1 MVRTS
6 NRDGRGE
13 ERKPWQILG
22 ARPIGKRGRGR
33 PRKTW
38 EDVIEELG
46 REKGKTVREMDKLAK
61 DRKGFSSWTEDP
73 DTGR

>member
-1 MVRTS
+1 VCHITA
-6 NRDGRGE
+6 E
-13 ERKPWQILG
+13 ERKPTQILG
-22 ARPIGKRGRGR
+22 ARPIGKRRRGR

-46 REKGKTVREMDKLAK
+46 RQKGRTMREMDKLAK
-61 DRKGFSSWTEDP
+61 DRIRFSRCTEDP